1 MPAMSRCRY
10 TSWAEPR
17 RARYQPSR
25 ANLRLIGPVLVSTN
39 AATRWTTNGN
49 RHRRAPAGT
58 GLRAR
63 TPNCSQ
69 TASVHRQRYYGDS
82 SGVTPAGSRRPGWL
96 GRVVVSCTGHP
107 TRDHVRA
114 RLVAR
119 PAGEH
124 VGPGWRAQQLDIFAR
139 RRRRSP
145 VPREHGDG
153 PGGESSGDRAT
164 GEGPAPPPSRR
175 TLRDSAG
182 RALCR
187 PSPAGSAVERRP
199 TCRQS
204 AATGAESWFPQLACF
219 RAQVLHAPRE
229 PARGAGL
236 SSGAPLR

>member
-25 ANLRLIGPVLVSTN
+25 SNLRLIGPVLVSTN
-39 AATRWTTNGN
+39 AATRWTTNSN

-58 GLRAR
+58 GLGFGRPTA
-63 TPNCSQ
+63 PL
-69 TASVHRQRYYGDS
+69 TASLHGQRYYGDS
-82 SGVTPAGSRRPGWL
+82 SGVTQAGSRRTGWP
-96 GRVVVSCTGHP
+96 GRVVVSCTGYP

-114 RLVAR
+114 RLIAR

-124 VGPGWRAQQLDIFAR
+124 VGPGWRVQQLDIFAR

-164 GEGPAPPPSRR
+164 GEGVLFHGFGAAESTCGIGVLVGGAVYPP
-175 TLRDSAG
+175 RDSARPWG
-182 RALCR
+182 PSGPRWTVAPFRPAL
-187 PSPAGSAVERRP
+187 
-199 TCRQS
+199 
-204 AATGAESWFPQLACF
+204 
-219 RAQVLHAPRE
+219 VLTA
-229 PARGAGL
+229 
-236 SSGAPLR
+236 